1 MKTIIA
7 SVFAVSAL
15 LSTGASA
22 NEARHNDVLVSK
34 ATIEQPLHGSFQA
47 LGQASFSEAVS
58 PVKSANNDPARSAW
72 SGK

>member
-22 NEARHNDVLVSK
+22 NEARHNDVPVSK
-34 ATIEQPLHGSFQA
+34 ATIEQPVHGSFRA
-47 LGQASFSEAVS
+47 LGQASYTGTVS
-58 PVKSANNDPARSAW
+58 PVKSANSDPARSAW